1 MAAAAKGPSPS
12 PESACTEEPYPASGV
27 RPPVLAETVTASSPA
42 RPATSPPAPPAV
54 LGAVFGTQ
62 LAFGPTICY

>member
-1 MAAAAKGPSPS
+1 MAAVAKDPSPS
-12 PESACTEEPYPASGV
+12 LESACTEEPDPASGV
-27 RPPVLAETVTASSPA
+27 WPPVLAETAAASSPT

-54 LGAVFGTQ
+54 LGTQ

>member
-1 MAAAAKGPSPS
+1 MEAAKDPSLS
-12 PESACTEEPYPASGV
+12 PQSACTEEPDPASGGQ
-27 RPPVLAETVTASSPA
+27 PPVLVETLAVSSPA